1 MTLRLTLAAVV
12 MVSLSIVPTDA
23 QDIALRLRGK
33 VLNSAGAPIA
43 KARVQTDATLGPQGA
58 PFGSASRNFNATT
71 NDKGEWGILGVTR
84 GLWIFEGS
92 AAGHAPLAVA
102 VPVNM
107 MHAEANRP
115 VTWQLPLRL
124 MSLDEL
130 RAAGG
135 GAELAEPLA
144 PLVADATMPAKEQLA
159 SIVERARG
167 MGLKGLSLCA
177 AGGIALVARD
187 LAMARAFY
195 DRAEKD
201 GVTDACA
208 ALGTASTAMLA
219 LKADEAVAAFSRAR
233 EATTDK
239 SLQQVISAVI
249 ADLQKL
255 GRTR

>member
-12 MVSLSIVPTDA
+12 MVSLSIASTDA

-33 VLNSAGAPIA
+33 VLNSAGAPIP
-43 KARVQTDATLGPQGA
+43 KARVQTDATLGPLGE

-92 AAGHAPLAVA
+92 AASHAPLAVA

-115 VTWQLPLRL
+115 VSWQLPLRL
-124 MSLDEL
+124 LSLDEI

-135 GAELAEPLA
+135 GVLADAIA

-187 LAMARAFY
+187 LTMARAFY

-208 ALGTASTAMLA
+208 PLGTASIAMLA
-219 LKADEAVAAFSRAR
+219 LKADEAVAAYSRAR